1 MEKVSKRELLKLLMW
16 DYNIPAEEL
25 EEVLDGRKLNAGH
38 YTRSGLF
45 KKIIETYPWFTV
57 LQLFTPEEIYYLLT
71 DDVIN
76 KLRTPS
82 LRKKYEFIHKRLQE
96 VIPAAG

>member
-1 MEKVSKRELLKLLMW
+1 MEKVSKTELIKQLLW
-16 DYNIPAEEL
+16 DYDIPPEEIEAVL
-25 EEVLDGRKLNAGH
+25 EGRKLYAGH
-38 YTRSGLF
+38 YTRSLLF

-76 KLRTPS
+76 KLRAPS
-82 LRKKYEFIHKRLQE
+82 LRKKYEFVSKRLQE
-96 VIPAAG
+96 VIHAAG